1 MKLTE
6 EVVDLEVQTKQIT
19 CNNIKKDL
27 YLITSDGKIWSNYL
41 KNFMSA
47 KIDKDG
53 YLTIGLRTDE
63 NKQKMFR
70 IHQLVML
77 TYGEAA
83 PRDMIDPTIN
93 HINGD
98 KKDNR
103 ISNLEWMSRSKNS
116 SMRAIK
122 PIGEKNG
129 ASVLKEKEV
138 LEIID
143 LLKNTNLSLREI
155 GDKYGIHKTTVLKI
169 KQGKTW
175 KKINPFSTDKS

>member
-1 MKLTE
+1 MKQTV
-6 EVVDLEVQTKQIT
+6 EVMDLEAQAKQII
-19 CNNIKKDL
+19 CNNIKKNL
-27 YLITSDGKIWSNYL
+27 YLITPDGRIWSNYL
-41 KNFMSA
+41 KNFMSP

-53 YLTIGLRTDE
+53 YFTIGLRTEE

-93 HINGD
+93 HINKD
-98 KKDNR
+98 RKDNH

-116 SMRAIK
+116 SLRTIK

-138 LEIID
+138 LEIVN
-143 LLKNTNLSLREI
+143 LLKNTNLSLQEI
-155 GDKYGIHKTTVLKI
+155 GDKYGIHKTTVSKI

-175 KKINPFSTDKS
+175 KRINPFSTDKS